1 MSRQSPDRQFPGW
14 LERTRQSV
22 HQRFRE
28 KLRLNDLA
36 RDAGVHPVHL
46 AAAFRKHYRA
56 SVGDYIRRLRVECA
70 ARELE
75 RPGAALADVAQHA
88 GFADQPHLTRVFKQ
102 YVGLTPGEYRSQRGL
117 PVS

>member
-1 MSRQSPDRQFPGW
+1 MARQSPDRQSPRW
-14 LERTRQSV
+14 LERARESV
-22 HQRFRE
+22 HQRFRQ
-28 KLRLNDLA
+28 KFRLEDLA

-75 RPGAALADVAQHA
+75 RPGVALADIAARA

-102 YVGLTPGEYRSQRGL
+102 YLGLTPGEYRAQRSL
-117 PVS
+117 VDS

>member
-1 MSRQSPDRQFPGW
+1 MAPQSSERPSPRW
-14 LERTRQSV
+14 LERARESV
-22 HQRFRE
+22 HQRFRQ
-28 KLRLNDLA
+28 KLTLEALA
-36 RDAGVHPVHL
+36 HDVGVHPVHL

-75 RPGAALADVAQHA
+75 CPSAVLAEVAERT

-102 YVGLTPGEYRSQRGL
+102 YVGLTPGEYRAQRG
-117 PVS
+117 VRST